1 MPAMGEYSFIP
12 FPVTLRLPVRGCLT
26 CQDRFANRFGIFA
39 AGFHPAIPLQGA
51 KLLASIADQ
60 DASLHDRTVGEY
72 ARLVRKRVLL
82 LVVLL
87 AAMLFALGLD
97 ISTGPSSLP
106 LRDVFRGLFAPATLD
121 LPSVT
126 IIREVRLPM
135 ALMAL
140 LVGGAL
146 SLAGAEMQ
154 TILDNPL
161 ASPFTLGVSSAASF
175 GAALG
180 IVLGVGLPGL
190 AVDWIVPVNAFLCAF
205 GSVLLLEALARG
217 RSAGTQ
223 GVILFGI
230 ALVFTFNA
238 AVALLQ
244 FIASQEALSQL
255 VFWTMGALGRA
266 TWESVAVLGVVFALC
281 LPFSLRSANA
291 MTAMRLGED
300 RARSFGIDVR
310 RLRFFSLLR
319 ISALAGTSVAF
330 VGTIG
335 FVGLVGPHIARLL
348 LGEDH
353 RFLLPASIL
362 TGGLIMALASVASK
376 LIVPGVLLPVGIV
389 TSLIGVP
396 IFLALILRRPDRV

>member
-1 MPAMGEYSFIP
+1 MGRWVARGNARGG
-12 FPVTLRLPVRGCLT
+12 PVLSSNS
-26 CQDRFANRFGIFA
+26 A
-39 AGFHPAIPLQGA
+39 
-51 KLLASIADQ
+51 IADNMR
-60 DASLHDRTVGEY
+60 DEAIGAYSRV
-72 ARLVRKRVLL
+72 VRRRVVML
-82 LVVLL
+82 VLL
-87 AAMLFALGLD
+87 ALGCCVGLALD
-97 ISTGPSSLP
+97 VSTGPSSLP
-106 LRDVFRGLFAPATLD
+106 LRDVWDGLFRPDRLD
-121 LPSVT
+121 LPSLT
-126 IIREVRLPM
+126 IIRDVRLPM

-140 LVGGAL
+140 LVGAAL

-180 IVLGVGLPGL
+180 IVLGLGLPGI
-190 AVDWIVPVNAFLCAF
+190 AGDWLVPVNAFVCAF
-205 GSVLLLEALARG
+205 GSVLLLEALARS
-217 RSAGTQ
+217 RAAGTQ

-238 AVALLQ
+238 LVALVQ
-244 FIASQEALSQL
+244 FVASQEALSQL

-266 TWESVAVLGVVFALC
+266 TWDNVAVLGLVCALVF
-281 LPFSLRSANA
+281 PFSLRAADA

-335 FVGLVGPHIARLL
+335 FVGLVGPHIARLM

-353 RFLLPASIL
+353 RFLLPAAML
-362 TGGLIMALASVASK
+362 TGALLMSLASVASK

-389 TSLIGVP
+389 TSMIGVP
-396 IFLALILRRPDRV
+396 VFLILILKRPGRV